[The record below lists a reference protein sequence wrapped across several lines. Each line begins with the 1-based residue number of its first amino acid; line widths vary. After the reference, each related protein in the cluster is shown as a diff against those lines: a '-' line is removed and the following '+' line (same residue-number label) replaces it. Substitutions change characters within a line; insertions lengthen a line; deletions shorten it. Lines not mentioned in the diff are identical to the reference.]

1 MNCPLEHIKQ
11 YMQITHDADDT
22 LIQMLVSAAE
32 EYLLK
37 AGVHTEDSRYSLA
50 VSALTLHW
58 YDNRAAVDTK
68 LENMPFGL
76 RQLLN
81 QLKADSVCYPE
92 IKLTEEEPQDG
103 I

>member
-1 MNCPLEHIKQ
+1 MNCPIEHIKQ
-11 YMQITHDADDT
+11 YMQVTHDTDDA
-22 LIQMLVSAAE
+22 LILMLASAAE
-32 EYLLK
+32 EYLLA
-37 AGVHTEDSRYSLA
+37 AGVNTADARYSLA

-81 QLKADSVCYPE
+81 QLKAEGVHHPE
-92 IKLTEEEPQDG
+92 EKPNEGVLQDG
-103 I
+103 V